1 MKPILVSLIVVITF
15 ALPATAADN
24 IDQINALAQAQFRL
38 LSEDLGAALSYKALT
53 PAAALGISGFD
64 IGVEVTATKLANQ
77 AAWDNASSGSTPST
91 VYVPKIH
98 IHKGLP
104 LGLDIGAFYSSVPDT
119 NIKFWG
125 AEVRYAIVAGGVATP
140 ALGLR
145 GTYTKLT
152 GVSQL
157 DFNTKGLELVV
168 SKGFTIFTPYAGLG
182 HVWTASTPVNVPNLN
197 EEKFGQSKYFVGG
210 NFNFGVINIA
220 VEGDKT
226 GEVTSYGLKL
236 GWRF

>member
-1 MKPILVSLIVVITF
+1 MKRIFIPLIVSATF
-15 ALPATAADN
+15 TMPAAAANN
-24 IDQINALAQAQFRL
+24 IDTIGALAQPEFRQ
-38 LSEDLGAALSYKALT
+38 LSEDLGSALSYKAIT
-53 PAAALGISGFD
+53 PATPLGITGFD
-64 IGVEVTATKLANQ
+64 VGVEVTETKLANQ
-77 AAWDNASSGSTPST
+77 AAWDKASTGGAPSK

-104 LGLDIGAFYSSVPDT
+104 LGFDIGASYSSVTNT
-119 NIKFWG
+119 NIKLLG
-125 AEVRYAIVAGGVATP
+125 AEVRYAIVEGGVATP

-145 GTYTKLT
+145 GTYTKLS

-182 HVWTASTPVNVPNLN
+182 RVWTASTPVNVPVLK

-210 NFNFGVINIA
+210 NFNLGVINIA

-226 GEVTSYGLKL
+226 GDATSYGLKL